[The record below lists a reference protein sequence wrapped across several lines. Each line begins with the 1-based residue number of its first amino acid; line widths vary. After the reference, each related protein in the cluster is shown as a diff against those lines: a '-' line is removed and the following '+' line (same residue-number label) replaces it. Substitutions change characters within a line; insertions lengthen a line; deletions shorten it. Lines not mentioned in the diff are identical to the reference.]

1 MAARA
6 LIPENKNEEHIEGRN
21 PVLEAMRG
29 PRRVT
34 HIYLSSSLKRAGT
47 VGEIEKLASEQQVP
61 LDLVP
66 ADEIFAKS
74 RTGIPQGVIATVVPY
89 RYYGLK
95 DISSFIGSE
104 KPGLV
109 VALDG
114 VEDPRNFG
122 SILRLADATGVNF
135 VITEKRRSCGVT
147 PAVSKSSAGAVEHV
161 KIVRV
166 PSLANVIER
175 LKKEGFWVVGAD
187 PEGDTVYY
195 ELDYK
200 IPVVFVLGGEGEG
213 IGRLIRERCDFLARL
228 PQFGEVGSLNV
239 SATGAVLLY
248 EAVRQRV
255 GRPGGRNA

>member
-1 MAARA
+1 MSNHKPG
-6 LIPENKNEEHIEGRN
+6 IETEEYIEGRN

-34 HIYLSSSLKRAGT
+34 HVYLSNSSKHTG
-47 VGEIEKLASEQQVP
+47 VVSEIEKLAVIQQVP

-66 ADEIFAKS
+66 ADKISAMS
-74 RTGIPQGVIATVVPY
+74 STSAPQGVIASVAPY

-95 DISSFIGSE
+95 DISSFLEDG

-114 VEDPRNFG
+114 VEDPQNFG
-122 SILRLADATGVNF
+122 SILRLADAVGVDF
-135 VITEKRRSCGVT
+135 VMIEKRRSCGVT
-147 PAVSKSSAGAVEHV
+147 PAVSKSSAGAVEYV

-166 PSLANVIER
+166 TNLANAIER

-187 PEGDTVYY
+187 PGGDASYY
-195 ELDYK
+195 ELDLK
-200 IPVVFVLGGEGEG
+200 VPIVFILGGEGG
-213 IGRLIRERCDFLARL
+213 GVGRLIKERCDFIARL
-228 PQFGEVGSLNV
+228 PQFGKVGSLNV

-248 EAVRQRV
+248 EAVRQRT
-255 GRPGGRNA
+255 GEAGDGDA